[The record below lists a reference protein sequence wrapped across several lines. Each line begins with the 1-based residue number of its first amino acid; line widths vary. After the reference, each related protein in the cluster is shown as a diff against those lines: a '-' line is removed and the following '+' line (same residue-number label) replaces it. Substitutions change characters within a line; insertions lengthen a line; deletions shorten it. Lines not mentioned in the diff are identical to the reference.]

1 MLLQKKIKIDEFSG
15 AKVNFSLN
23 ESWERKSESEKN
35 LTQPESEKDDLSGKF
50 LNKTEIKESR
60 NLYKILH
67 KIQNNESCK
76 NFEKFIRKYY
86 LSKKQSYITI
96 LRKNI
101 EELYNFND
109 EYLRP
114 LSKYSIKNIYPDHP
128 GMNCLLS
135 GWGKHGP
142 SENIPSDIYG
152 QPWKLRL

>member
-1 MLLQKKIKIDEFSG
+1 M
-15 AKVNFSLN
+15 
-23 ESWERKSESEKN
+23 
-35 LTQPESEKDDLSGKF
+35 
-50 LNKTEIKESR
+50 
-60 NLYKILH
+60 H

-114 LSKYSIKNIYPDHP
+114 LSKYSIKNIYD
-128 GMNCLLS
+128 NSVISLTFEKKNNYSNLS
-135 GWGKHGP
+135 FLHH
-142 SENIPSDIYG
+142 ENIQELEISIKDN
-152 QPWKLRL
+152 W